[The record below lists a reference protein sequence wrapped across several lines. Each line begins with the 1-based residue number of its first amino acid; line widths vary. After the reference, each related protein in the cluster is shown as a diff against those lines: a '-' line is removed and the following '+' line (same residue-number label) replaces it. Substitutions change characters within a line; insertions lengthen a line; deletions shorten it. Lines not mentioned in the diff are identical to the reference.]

1 MVWAIQKGHKIAHVE
16 QYQNYM
22 PSIVGVVQEG
32 LSIVIAAA
40 WAMVIAMAEVNANS
54 WSLDAG

>member
-1 MVWAIQKGHKIAHVE
+1 MGWAIQKRRKISFPE

-22 PSIVGVVQEG
+22 PSIVGVPQEG

-40 WAMVIAMAEVNANS
+40 LAMVIVIEEVHANN
-54 WSLDAG
+54 

>member
-1 MVWAIQKGHKIAHVE
+1 MGWAIKKGHKISFVD

-22 PSIVGVVQEG
+22 PSIVGVPQEG

-40 WAMVIAMAEVNANS
+40 LAMVIVMAEVHANS
-54 WSLDAG
+54 